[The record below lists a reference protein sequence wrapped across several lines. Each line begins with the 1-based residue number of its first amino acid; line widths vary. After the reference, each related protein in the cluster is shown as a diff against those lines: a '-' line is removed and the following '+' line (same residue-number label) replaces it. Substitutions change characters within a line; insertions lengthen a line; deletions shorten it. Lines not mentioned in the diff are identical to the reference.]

1 MADATVEQALR
12 PRRSLFRRPTE
23 EKGWWGWVT
32 TIDHKKIGI
41 LYFVTSLFFFLVGGL
56 EALLIRAQLARP
68 DAQVLSAEEYSQ
80 IFTMHG
86 ITMIFLVVM
95 PMSAAFFNYLLP
107 IMIGARDVAFPRLN
121 AFSYWT
127 FLFGGLFLYSS
138 FLLGGAPDCG
148 WFAYQPLCSQGGA
161 TQIGVVGGLQYAGD
175 FYALGLLILGI
186 SSTVAAVNFIV
197 TIVNLRAPG
206 MSLFRMPVF
215 VWMAFVVQ
223 FLLVFAL
230 PIITINLVELLI
242 QRRWGALF
250 FDASKGGDPLLWQHL
265 FWLFGHPEVYILIL
279 PAMGIVSEIL
289 PVFSRKPLF
298 GYPVVVFS
306 GIAIGIMGWGVWA
319 HHMFAVGLGPWAN
332 SLFALSTMFIAVPTG
347 VKIFNWI
354 GTMWGGD
361 IRFKTPML
369 FAIAFVAMFIIGG
382 LSGVTHAI
390 VPSDYQQTDTYYI
403 VAHFHY
409 VLFGG
414 SMFGLFAGMYYW
426 WPKVTGRLLN
436 ERVGKL
442 HFWLMLIGFNVTFAP
457 FHWLGLQGMPRRIYS
472 YPSYGGW
479 DFWNFVS
486 TIGAFTIALSIAV
499 FLYNVVRSVR
509 KPEFAT
515 DDPWDGRTL
524 EWTIP
529 SPPPAYNFEEIP
541 VVHSVDEFW
550 HRKYAEGEDG
560 RLAPVVAGASNGDDP
575 AHAAP
580 AHGEAG
586 HGEGHG
592 IHMPSPSYFPILT
605 SLGLPILAYG
615 ILYSPILVIDGA
627 LLLLAG
633 LYGWALE
640 PATEP
645 EPEAEAEEIMVEA
658 SGEMGA

>member
-1 MADATVEQALR
+1 
-12 PRRSLFRRPTE
+12 
-23 EKGWWGWVT
+23 
-32 TIDHKKIGI
+32 
-41 LYFVTSLFFFLVGGL
+41 
-56 EALLIRAQLARP
+56 
-68 DAQVLSAEEYSQ
+68 
-80 IFTMHG
+80 
-86 ITMIFLVVM
+86 VM
-95 PMSAAFFNYLLP
+95 PMSAAFVNYLLP
-107 IMIGARDVAFPRLN
+107 LMLGARDVAFPRLN

-148 WFAYQPLCSQGGA
+148 WFAYQPLCSQGGSVPV
-161 TQIGVVGGLQYAGD
+161 GVASGLAHAGD
-175 FYALGLLILGI
+175 FYALGLLVLGI

-215 VWMAFVVQ
+215 VWMTFVVQ

-230 PIITINLVELLI
+230 PIITIDLVELLI

-250 FDASKGGDPLLWQHL
+250 FDASKGGDPVLWQHL

-279 PAMGIVSEIL
+279 PAMGIVSEVL

-319 HHMFAVGLGPWAN
+319 HHMFAVGLGPVAN
-332 SLFALSTMFIAVPTG
+332 SAFALSTMFIAVPTG

-369 FAIAFVAMFIIGG
+369 FAIAFIAMFIVGG
-382 LSGVTHAI
+382 LSGVTHAV

-414 SMFGLFAGMYYW
+414 SVFGLFAGIYYW

-457 FHWLGLQGMPRRIYS
+457 FHWLGLQGMPRRIYT
-472 YPSYGGW
+472 YPAYGGW
-479 DFWNFVS
+479 SFWNFVS

-499 FLYNVVRSVR
+499 FLYNVVRTVR

-529 SPPPAYNFEEIP
+529 SPPPPYNFEEIP

-560 RLAPVVAGASNGDDP
+560 RLAPVVAGASNGDAGSDGD
-575 AHAAP
+575 ARGDETGGHEEG
-580 AHGEAG
+580 HGEA
-586 HGEGHG
+586 HGAGHG

-605 SLGLPILAYG
+605 SLGLPVLAYG

-640 PATEP
+640 PATAEP
-645 EPEAEAEEIMVEA
+645 EPEDLTTEA